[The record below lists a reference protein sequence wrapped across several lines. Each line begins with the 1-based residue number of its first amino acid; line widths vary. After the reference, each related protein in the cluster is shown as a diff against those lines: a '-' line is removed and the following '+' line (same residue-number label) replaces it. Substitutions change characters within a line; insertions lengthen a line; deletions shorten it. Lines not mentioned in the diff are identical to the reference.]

1 MLQISR
7 HTLGRFSL
15 VIAVAALC
23 ANLVACG
30 SMDRQASPDNQNQ
43 FTPDWSAN
51 ARPLFYHGMGRDP
64 GYNIWQVPNNLPN
77 GTYRVIVRK
86 KGPAGDKAE
95 LVDGQRFEI
104 DATRKDVYLNI
115 PTNYVDPE
123 ALGEKYIVGLD
134 GAATK

>member
-1 MLQISR
+1 MFQTSR
-7 HTLGRFSL
+7 HVLGRFTL
-15 VIAVAALC
+15 FFAITVLAAS
-23 ANLVACG
+23 VTACS
-30 SMDRQASPDNQNQ
+30 SMDSHASANDQTQ
-43 FTPDWSAN
+43 FAPDWSAN

-64 GYNIWQVPNNLPN
+64 GYNVWQVPNNLPN
-77 GTYRVIVRK
+77 GAYRVIVRK
-86 KGPAGDKAE
+86 KGAAGDKAE

-134 GAATK
+134 GPATK